1 MDVNFASMHLNTLWS
16 DLHLNPGALKRATLL
31 GEDPIMGSSFAIG
44 TCAQTSIAAAA
55 LAATELGKLRNL
67 PEQNVTVNMFDA
79 LLECTGHYTLNGTT
93 TPKFAELSGLYPC
106 ADGWIRIHANFEH
119 HRDRALEV
127 FKLQPNA
134 TREQLEKQTV
144 QHNATEV
151 ENKILANNGACARVR
166 SFEQWDKLEQARAVE
181 ALPLVQLTKIGEA
194 EPKTLSPLSISQA
207 PLTDIKVLDLTRIL
221 AGPVAGR
228 TLAAYGADV
237 MLVNS
242 PNLPNIDNIAE
253 TSRGKL
259 STHIDLLTHSGQLA
273 LQHLLTDTHVFL
285 QAYRPGALADKDLSA
300 DTLAEKYPGIVY
312 ANLSAYGHT
321 GPWCNRRGYDSL
333 LQSASGFNIAEAESR
348 ATQTPTAF
356 PVQILDYASGFLLA
370 YGIQAALL
378 RQATEGGSWQ
388 VDVSLA
394 RTGLWLRS
402 MGQTKDWQS
411 AASIKN
417 PEQYMQS
424 YTSNYGDLRAL
435 PHAARLSHSTVQWQ
449 RASCPPG
456 THTPSWDALHA

>member
-1 MDVNFASMHLNTLWS
+1 MHLNRLWT
-16 DLHLNPGALKRATLL
+16 DLHLDQSALKRATLH
-31 GEDPIMGSSFAIG
+31 GEDPIMDSSFAIG

-67 PEQNVTVNMFDA
+67 PQQVVTVNMFDA
-79 LLECTGHYTLNGTT
+79 LLECTGHYTLNGKT

-106 ADGWIRIHANFEH
+106 TDGWIRIHANFEH

-127 FKLQPNA
+127 FKLPSNA
-134 TREQLEKQTV
+134 TREQLEKQTA
-144 QHNATEV
+144 QHSATEI
-151 ENKILANNGACARVR
+151 EDKILANHGVCAMVR
-166 SFEQWDKLEQARAVE
+166 SFEQWDKLEQAKAVA
-181 ALPLVQLTKIGEA
+181 ALPLVQLSKIGEA
-194 EPKTLSPLSISQA
+194 SPKTLAPLSTPQA

-221 AGPVAGR
+221 AGPVSGR

-259 STHIDLLTHSGQLA
+259 SAHIDLLTHNGQQT

-285 QAYRPGALADKDLSA
+285 QAYRPGALAAKDLSPDA
-300 DTLAEKYPGIVY
+300 LAKKYPGIVC

-333 LQSASGFNIAEAESR
+333 LQSASGFNIAEAASR
-348 ATQTPTAF
+348 ATQKPTAF

-378 RQATEGGSWQ
+378 KQATEGGSWQ

-402 MGQTKDWQS
+402 MGQHNGWLNT
-411 AASIKN
+411 ASID
-417 PEQYMQS
+417 PEQHLQS
-424 YTSNYGDLRAL
+424 YTSDYGDLRAL
-435 PHAARLSHSTVQWQ
+435 PHAPKFSHSTVQWQ

-456 THTPSWDALHA
+456 THTPSWDALHV